1 MDQAAR
7 PGPRLQVAISR
18 AIRYGLAL
26 ALLVALGGCGFQPR
40 GHAPGLSGLPSPLH
54 IAGVA
59 SNTALYRE
67 LSLQLHAAGVT
78 LLPRAEAEGA
88 AAVLQLSERGSS
100 SRVLSLD
107 SRNRAVEFVLEESV
121 RFVLRLPG
129 AAPAPAQSVRS
140 ERILY
145 QPADAILSSGRETVL
160 LRAEM
165 QRELATQ
172 IMRRLA
178 AAD

>member
-1 MDQAAR
+1 MHQAAT
-7 PGPRLQVAISR
+7 PGRWLQLTIQR
-18 AIRYGLAL
+18 AALYGLAL

-40 GHAPGLSGLPSPLH
+40 GQAPGLSGLPSPLH
-54 IAGVA
+54 LAGVA

-67 LSLQLHAAGVT
+67 LSLQLHTAGVT
-78 LLPRAEAEGA
+78 LLPQAEGA

-121 RFVLRLPG
+121 RFVLRRAG
-129 AAPAPAQSVRS
+129 TAPAPAQSVRS

-145 QPADAILSSGRETVL
+145 QPADAILSSSRETVL

-178 AAD
+178 AAN